1 MKIEID
7 YLPQS
12 HQLQLHN
19 CNTSLVCVTGRQIGK
34 TVCAVNELIKRAI
47 TNSNTRNWY
56 ITNDYRQAKRNVW
69 DLFKKYLPKEAGAKL
84 NTSELLIKFPNNSKI
99 ELIGVENLESLRGA
113 AVHFAVLDEYAD
125 FPREA
130 YSKVIR
136 PMFATTGGNVWFIG
150 TPKGLGN
157 DLYSKYTDA
166 NDLAKFK
173 FPSCKI
179 VKDKVEVPLNEYA
192 LVTELQEAYD
202 KEDEN
207 TFRQEYLGDFTR
219 PYGTVYS
226 KWNIDNFIELE
237 YTEKLPLHITFDF
250 GVNDPT
256 SIIWIQ
262 PNGSETRV
270 IDYYEASDAD
280 IHHFIQVLNSKPY
293 KTPDFCTGDIAGRA
307 RELITGK
314 SPIDILRKNNYFLRT
329 SKIPNIPA
337 QVRQTHQKIKGLYVS
352 TNAERFR
359 DCLLNYRYP
368 DKNRNLMNQKN
379 EVPIHDEY
387 SHGMRAFEYWAWNI
401 NPQFDRINKTTKP
414 NSGEELIN
422 LVNLTRDTGL

>member
-1 MKIEID
+1 MNEIEID
-7 YLPQS
+7 YAPQAY
-12 HQLQLHN
+12 QLKLHE
-19 CNTSLVCVTGRQIGK
+19 CKTSLVCVTGRQIGK
-34 TVCAVNELIKRAI
+34 TTAAVNELIKRAL
-47 TNSNTRNWY
+47 TKPGTRNWY
-56 ITNDYRQAKRNVW
+56 VTNDYRQAKRNVW
-69 DLFKKYLPKEAGAKL
+69 DLFKKYIPKEAEAKL
-84 NTSELLIKFPNNSKI
+84 NASELKITIPNESKI

-113 AVHFAVLDEYAD
+113 AVHFAILDEYAD

-130 YSKVIR
+130 YSKVLR
-136 PMFATTGGNVWFIG
+136 PMFVTTGGQVWFIG

-157 DLYSKYTDA
+157 DLYTKYTESK
-166 NDLAKFK
+166 LTKFK

-179 VKDKVEVPLNEYA
+179 SNGKVTDLLNKYA
-192 LVTELQEAYD
+192 IESEIQKAYD
-202 KEDEN
+202 NEDKS
-207 TFRQEYLGDFTR
+207 TFNQEYLGDFTR
-219 PYGTVYS
+219 PAGTVYS
-226 KWNIDNFIELE
+226 KWDVDNFIELE

-256 SIIWIQ
+256 SIVWIQ

-270 IDYYEASDAD
+270 IDYYEASNAD

-307 RELITGK
+307 RELSTGK

-337 QVRQTHQKIKGLYVS
+337 QIRQTHQKIKGLYVS
-352 TNAERFR
+352 TKAERFR

-368 DKNRNLMNQKN
+368 EKKKNLISQKN

-387 SHGMRAFEYWAWNI
+387 SHAMRAFEYWAWNI
-401 NPQFDRINKTTKP
+401 NPQFDNIKKEIKA
-414 NSGEELIN
+414 NSGQELMNMVELSRN
-422 LVNLTRDTGL
+422 LGI